1 MQYFCDGLDLYD
13 VKKFIWNYTRLVKY
27 KRVEG
32 TVALRIQG
40 IGLRRAA
47 DRKVKI
53 RKDMTYSRGTSK
65 IQFQRN
71 KGN

>member
-1 MQYFCDGLDLYD
+1 M
-13 VKKFIWNYTRLVKY
+13 KY

-47 DRKVKI
+47 DRKVKTKE
-53 RKDMTYSRGTSK
+53 RCDVFPRDLQNTVPEK
-65 IQFQRN
+65 
-71 KGN
+71 

>member
-32 TVALRIQG
+32 TAALRIQG

-47 DRKVKI
+47 DRKVKTKE
-53 RKDMTYSRGTSK
+53 RCDVFPRDLQNTVPEK
-65 IQFQRN
+65 
-71 KGN
+71 